1 MKKILII
8 IILFISPLIVA
19 NIFKADDSLFEEE
32 PELIETENIDE
43 EEPTIRV
50 MFEDSTIEEVEL
62 DKYLIG
68 VLAGEMPSSFPLEA
82 LKAQA
87 VASRSYVLYQK
98 NNNNNRDYDVMNTTT
113 NQVYKNE
120 ETLRAAWKDEY
131 DTKIEKINQA
141 VSETHNEVMTYNDQI
156 INALFFSTAPGYT
169 ENSEDVFTSNLPYL
183 RSVESNWDTKAPNYK
198 STQTFTLDEFKQK
211 LGLITASTILV
222 GEKSKTGRIKTLII
236 DNITIKSNIIR
247 NKLGLRS
254 TYFDYDIKDNKITFT
269 TYGYGHGV
277 GMSQYGA
284 KYMAEDGYNYKEIL
298 NHYYTGIKIVKNV

>member
-98 NNNNNRDYDVMNTTT
+98 NNNNRDYDVMNTTT

-120 ETLRAAWKDEY
+120 ETLRATWKDEY

>member
-247 NKLGLRS
+247 NKLCLRS